1 MRYDA
6 VILFFS
12 FSTYFASLEVLFN
25 PCFILLVP
33 YLIRGWQMKR
43 GKNGPFLY
51 NAKEVQNPLSA
62 PNLTL
67 ILRLK
72 TFFIVEIM

>member
-6 VILFFS
+6 VILFF
-12 FSTYFASLEVLFN
+12 LFN
-25 PCFILLVP
+25 LFCLAWGAFKSLFHLACPLFNKGLADEERQKWVV
-33 YLIRGWQMKR
+33 
-43 GKNGPFLY
+43 LY

>member
-1 MRYDA
+1 MR
-6 VILFFS
+6 LSCSFFPAC
-12 FSTYFASLEVLFN
+12 FASLEVLFKSLFHLAYSLFN
-25 PCFILLVP
+25 KGLADEERQKWVV
-33 YLIRGWQMKR
+33 
-43 GKNGPFLY
+43 LY
-51 NAKEVQNPLSA
+51 NAKEVQSPLSA

>member
-1 MRYDA
+1 MMR
-6 VILFFS
+6 LSCSF
-12 FSTYFASLEVLFN
+12 FSTYFASLEVLFLFLFHLACPLFN
-25 PCFILLVP
+25 KGLEDEERQKWIV
-33 YLIRGWQMKR
+33 
-43 GKNGPFLY
+43 LY

-62 PNLTL
+62 PNLPL

>member
-1 MRYDA
+1 MR
-6 VILFFS
+6 LSCSF
-12 FSTYFASLEVLFN
+12 FSTYFASLEVLLN
-25 PCFILLVP
+25 PCFILLIP
-33 YLIRGWQMKR
+33 YSLFNKGMAGEERPKWVV
-43 GKNGPFLY
+43 LY
-51 NAKEVQNPLSA
+51 NAKEVQSPLSA

>member
-6 VILFFS
+6 VILFFLS
-12 FSTYFASLEVLFN
+12 CLFCLVWGVVLSLFYLAYS
-25 PCFILLVP
+25 LLYKGLADEERQKWIV
-33 YLIRGWQMKR
+33 
-43 GKNGPFLY
+43 LY

>member
-1 MRYDA
+1 MR
-6 VILFFS
+6 LSCSFFS
-12 FSTYFASLEVLFN
+12 IYFASLEVLFKSL
-25 PCFILLVP
+25 FHLAYSLL
-33 YLIRGWQMKR
+33 YKGLADEERQKR
-43 GKNGPFLY
+43 IVLY

>member
-1 MRYDA
+1 
-6 VILFFS
+6 LFHLA
-12 FSTYFASLEVLFN
+12 YSLLYKGLADEERQKWV
-25 PCFILLVP
+25 V
-33 YLIRGWQMKR
+33 
-43 GKNGPFLY
+43 LY
-51 NAKEVQNPLSA
+51 NAKEVQTPLSA

>member
-6 VILFFS
+6 VILFFL
-12 FSTYFASLEVLFN
+12 FDLFCLAWGAFKSLFHLAYS
-25 PCFILLVP
+25 LLYKGLADEERQKWVV
-33 YLIRGWQMKR
+33 
-43 GKNGPFLY
+43 LY

>member
-1 MRYDA
+1 LAGEERQKW
-6 VILFFS
+6 V
-12 FSTYFASLEVLFN
+12 V
-25 PCFILLVP
+25 
-33 YLIRGWQMKR
+33 
-43 GKNGPFLY
+43 LY

>member
-1 MRYDA
+1 MQ
-6 VILFFS
+6 LFCSFFS
-12 FSTYFASLEVLFN
+12 VYFASPEVLFHLAYS
-25 PCFILLVP
+25 LL
-33 YLIRGWQMKR
+33 YKGLADEERQKR
-43 GKNGPFLY
+43 IVLY